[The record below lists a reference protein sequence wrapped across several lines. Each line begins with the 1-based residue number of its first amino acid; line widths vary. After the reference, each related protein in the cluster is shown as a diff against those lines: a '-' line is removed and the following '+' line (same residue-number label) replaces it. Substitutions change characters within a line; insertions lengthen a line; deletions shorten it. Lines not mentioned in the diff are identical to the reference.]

1 MRTMYEKLWHF
12 QVLDRLADGKPV
24 FALDTRDNRLYDLKN
39 EKVGEV
45 VNLIKLAK
53 ENDDRIFFYY
63 WKEKNEIAE

>member
-1 MRTMYEKLWHF
+1 MYEKLWNF

-24 FALDTRDNRLYDLKN
+24 FALDTRDNQLYDLKN

-53 ENDDRIFFYY
+53 ENEDRIFFYY
-63 WKEKNEIAE
+63 WKEKNEAAE

>member
-1 MRTMYEKLWHF
+1 MYEKLWHF

-24 FALDTRDNRLYDLKN
+24 FALDTRDNQLYDLTN
-39 EKVGEV
+39 EKVSEV
-45 VNLIKLAK
+45 VGLIKLAK